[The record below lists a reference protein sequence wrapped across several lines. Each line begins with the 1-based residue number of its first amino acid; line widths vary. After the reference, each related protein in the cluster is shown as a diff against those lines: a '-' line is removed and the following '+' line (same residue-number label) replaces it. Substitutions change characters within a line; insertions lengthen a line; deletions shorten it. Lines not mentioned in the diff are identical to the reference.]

1 MNEWLKKLV
10 SSVKGLWAKWSL
22 VQKIIL
28 FAIVAAVVLAFVL
41 LMRFSASPST
51 TPLFN
56 VAITDTTVLDNI
68 LFRLAEENVDASVSA
83 SGIISVP
90 DEATARRMRAVLIR
104 EDLVPSSVDP
114 WALFDT
120 ERWTTT
126 DFERNVN
133 LQRSITQMV
142 TQHIEALDDVDNA
155 NVVLTIP
162 ERATFASEQDPTTAS
177 VIIYPKPGSDITTN
191 KKKIQGIQKLL
202 LKAVQGLQEENI
214 TIADSSGNIINDF
227 AGMEAS
233 ERVDIIAK
241 EQKLIAQLEMKY
253 RADIL
258 KSLQVIFSEDRV
270 RDLNIKIDM
279 DMSTRQESGVEYS
292 PITIREDNRNTPYDD
307 SEYRDFLPISSETV
321 TRVWTGTGYN
331 PEGPAGVEGQN
342 PPVYSDMSNL
352 YGTSEETGV
361 RQNNVINTMEYQQ
374 ERSPSIDRVTVSVNI
389 DGTWDKLYDEETGQ
403 LMINPNGT
411 IQRQYVPVPPELLES
426 AILLVQG
433 AIGYNADRGDFVTVQ
448 NIQYDRSAQ
457 FAEEDAKFIRARNQ
471 RTTILISIAC
481 VAAVLLA
488 FMVFRFISRELER
501 RRRLRQ
507 EEQLRQAQLERERL
521 LMEADQAGMDVTMS
535 VEERHRAEL
544 QENAIMMAK
553 EHPEDVAMLIR
564 TWLMEE

>member
-10 SSVKGLWAKWSL
+10 SSLKELWAKWTL

-28 FAIVAAVVLAFVL
+28 FAVVAVVIVALVL
-41 LMRFSASPST
+41 LLNFSAKPT
-51 TPLFN
+51 TVPLFN
-56 VAITDTTVLDNI
+56 RPITDETVRDNI
-68 LFRLAEENVDASVSA
+68 LDRLSLENVEAEVNSA
-83 SGIISVP
+83 GIISVK
-90 DEATARRMRAVLIR
+90 DESTARRMRAVLVR
-104 EDLVPSSVDP
+104 EDLIPTDVDP
-114 WALFDT
+114 WAVFDT
-120 ERWTTT
+120 ERWSIT
-126 DFERNVN
+126 DFERDVN
-133 LQRSITQMV
+133 KLRAITQVV
-142 TQHIEALDDVDNA
+142 TQHIEALDDVDDA
-155 NVVLTIP
+155 NLVITMP
-162 ERATFASEQDPTTAS
+162 ERTLFASEQQPATAS
-177 VIIYPKPGSDITTN
+177 VIIYQKPGSDITTN

-202 LKAVQGLQEENI
+202 QLAVEGLTPENI
-214 TIADSSGNIINDF
+214 TIADANGNIINDF
-227 AGMEAS
+227 EGMEAS

-241 EQKLIAQLEMKY
+241 EQALVRQLEMEY
-253 RADIL
+253 RARVL
-258 KSLQVIFSEDRV
+258 GSLQQIFGTDRV

-279 DMSTRQESGVEYS
+279 DMSKRQVSGVEYS
-292 PITIREDNRNTPYDD
+292 PVTIREDNPNTPYDD
-307 SEYRDFLPISSETV
+307 SEFRDYLPISSETV

-361 RQNNVINTMEYQQ
+361 KQNNVINTEEYQE
-374 ERSPSIDRVTVSVNI
+374 ERSPTIDRVTVSVNI
-389 DGTWDKLYDEETGQ
+389 DGTWARKYDEEGK
-403 LMINPNGT
+403 LIINSNGT
-411 IQRQYVPVPPELLES
+411 IAREYIPVEASILTS
-426 AILLVQG
+426 ATRLVEN
-433 AIGYNADRGDFVTVQ
+433 AVGYNRNRGDSVTVQ

-457 FAEEDAKFIRARNQ
+457 FAEEDMAYIRAKNQ

-488 FMVFRFISRELER
+488 FMAFRMISREVER

-507 EEQLRQAQLERERL
+507 EELLRQAQLERERTI
-521 LMEADQAGMDVTMS
+521 MEAEQAGMEVTMS